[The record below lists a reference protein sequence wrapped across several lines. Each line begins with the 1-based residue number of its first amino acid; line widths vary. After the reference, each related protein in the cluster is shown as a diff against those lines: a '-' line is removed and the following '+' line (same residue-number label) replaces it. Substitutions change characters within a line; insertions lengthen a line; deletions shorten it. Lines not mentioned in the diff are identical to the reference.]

1 MSYPPT
7 FDTIGQPFILLT
19 TVDSTNNYAM
29 AQAHAGL
36 AKAGTA
42 YFALDQTAGKGQ
54 RGKSWI
60 SVPGQNIIMS
70 LILSPAGALADKI
83 FMLSA
88 AVSLA
93 CYDFYKMMAGDDVS
107 IKWPNDIY
115 WRDRK
120 AGGILIENVF
130 GAPGNSWNCSIAGMG
145 ININQT
151 EFGQFASRAV
161 SLKQI
166 TGSEND
172 ATELGRQLCV
182 AIEKRMKLFYN
193 HEYDHLI
200 AAYNEVL
207 FMRDQKV
214 RLKKDSA
221 VFETTIRAVDRFGR
235 LHVEDTME
243 RSFEFGEVVWI
254 FD

>member
-1 MSYPPT
+1 LPYTPT
-7 FDTIGQPFILLT
+7 FDTIGQPFIMLT

-36 AKAGTA
+36 ATAGTA

-60 SVPGQNIIMS
+60 SVPGENIIMS
-70 LILSPAGALADKI
+70 LILSPAGASADKT
-83 FMLSA
+83 FLLSA

-93 CYDFYKMMAGDDVS
+93 CYDFYKILAGDEVS

-130 GAPGNSWNCSIAGMG
+130 GAPDNSWNCSIAGMG
-145 ININQT
+145 ININQSDFG
-151 EFGQFASRAV
+151 EFATRAV

-166 TGSEND
+166 TGRIHEVT
-172 ATELGRQLCV
+172 ALGRQLCLAV
-182 AIEKRMKLFYN
+182 DKRMRQFYAPDYESLMNDYNQALFKRN
-193 HEYDHLI
+193 Q
-200 AAYNEVL
+200 AV
-207 FMRDQKV
+207 K
-214 RLKKDSA
+214 LKKDSA
-221 VFETTIRAVDRFGR
+221 VFRTTIREVDRYGK
-235 LHVEDTME
+235 LHVEDTMQ
-243 RSFEFGEVVWI
+243 RSFGFGEVVWV